1 MKIASAWREY
11 VVEQRERSRGG
22 VGSLEWQCCQG
33 LCLFPAEAV
42 AVEFRTKVKQAKF
55 KIING
60 SVCVLSE
67 VCSVV
72 SDVWCG
78 GSKVVPDLRLSREG
92 EIVNGFSV
100 ACFMG
105 KFWLMKW
112 YCFAFD

>member
-1 MKIASAWREY
+1 M
-11 VVEQRERSRGG
+11 VEQRERSRGG

-33 LCLFPAEAV
+33 LCLLPAEVV

-55 KIING
+55 EIING

-78 GSKVVPDLRLSREG
+78 GSKAVPDLRLSREG
-92 EIVNGFSV
+92 GTRQWVFGGVFYRQILVDEMVL
-100 ACFMG
+100 
-105 KFWLMKW
+105 FWV
-112 YCFAFD
+112 